1 MSLLTRGEIIVSLYE
16 SARDIDLSHEDA
28 LQSATQ
34 AFDKMYT
41 DVQVIWYTVYF
52 YSRKTFSPEDSV
64 NRADVYLTKVQA
76 ILDEQG

>member
-28 LQSATQ
+28 LQTGTH

-52 YSRKTFSPEDSV
+52 YCRKTFSPEESV

-76 ILDEQG
+76 ILDGQG

>member
-1 MSLLTRGEIIVSLYE
+1 LTRGEIIVSLYE

-28 LQSATQ
+28 LQASTH

-52 YSRKTFSPEDSV
+52 YCRKTFSPEDSV

-76 ILDEQG
+76 ILDGHR